1 VIFAIFVVDCFF
13 FVIGEY
19 ATWFID
25 EVNMETIS
33 SKNLDPKFKDD
44 VAACPGG
51 ENIKLCFAC
60 GTCTAA
66 CPVAFVNDQF
76 NPRRIIRQVLMGM
89 RKEVLSSPI
98 LWQCL
103 QCYACYAKCPQNV
116 KFRDVMKV
124 LRVMAIKEGYVKAE
138 VAEELVRL
146 DEISYKL
153 RRDAAGLL
161 LTDRPKYEEMK
172 KRLSECLVAHKDK
185 ETEKAK

>member
-1 VIFAIFVVDCFF
+1 MD
-13 FVIGEY
+13 
-19 ATWFID
+19 
-25 EVNMETIS
+25 TIHN
-33 SKNLDPKFKDD
+33 KDLDPKFKDD

-76 NPRRIIRQVLMGM
+76 NPRRIIRQVLMGL

-116 KFRDVMKV
+116 KFRDVMKA
-124 LRVMAIKEGYVKAE
+124 LRALAIKEGYVKAE
-138 VAEELVRL
+138 VAEELARL
-146 DEISYKL
+146 DELIHKL
-153 RRDAAGLL
+153 QRDAANLL
-161 LTDRPKYEEMK
+161 VADRPKYEALK
-172 KRLSECLVAHKDK
+172 KHVEECL
-185 ETEKAK
+185 TESKFQNPPSVRL